1 MASPSATM
9 RAWLWTTASGGLEK
23 NLYLS
28 DTAER
33 PGQTL
38 KGNQILVKVHSA
50 ALNPADFAF
59 PELGGWIFSRFVVS
73 TPATPGMDFAGE
85 VVALG
90 PDVDE
95 QSPTSGVRVGQKVFG
110 NLSPP
115 VSRGALAEYLVT
127 RADLVYP
134 VPEGVDL
141 DQVASVGVAGQT
153 AYEALKNPVAAL
165 APGDHVFINNG
176 SGGVGVHAIQMA
188 KILGCSVT
196 VTCSTRNIEFCKE
209 LGADEVIDYTA
220 TDVIDVLRRRGPR
233 YSLAIDNVGNS
244 PAALYR
250 ESHNFLLPGKP
261 FVQVGRGT
269 VPSLLDRQLRPSFL
283 GGGQRPFWFQRV
295 GNSREQLKQ
304 IAEWL
309 QQGKLRVPI
318 DGTYA
323 FEDVPKAFEKLKTYR
338 ARGKIV
344 IHVEPRK

>member
-1 MASPSATM
+1 MASPPSTM
-9 RAWLWTTASGGLEK
+9 RAWLWTSTAGGLEK

-28 DTAER
+28 DTVQR

-38 KGNQILVKVHSA
+38 QGNQILVKVQSA
-50 ALNPADFAF
+50 ALNPADFAI
-59 PELGGWIFSRFVVS
+59 PELGGWLYARFAVS

-85 VVALG
+85 VVAVG
-90 PDVDE
+90 PGVDE
-95 QSPTSGVRVGQKVFG
+95 QTNNDVRVGQKVFG
-110 NLSPP
+110 KLSPP
-115 VSRGALAEYLVT
+115 VARGSLAEYIMT
-127 RADLVYP
+127 TADLVYP

-153 AYEALKNPVAAL
+153 AYEALKEPTAAL

-188 KILGCSVT
+188 KILGCRVT
-196 VTCSTRNIEFCKE
+196 VTCSTRNIELCKQ

-220 TDVIDVLRRRGPR
+220 TDVIDVLKRQGRR
-233 YSLAIDNVGNS
+233 YSLAIDNVGHA
-244 PAALYR
+244 PASLYR

-269 VPSLLDRQLRPSFL
+269 VLTLLDRQLRPSLL
-283 GGGQRPFWFQRV
+283 GGGQRPFRFLMV
-295 GNSREQLKQ
+295 GNSREQLRQ

-309 QQGKLRVPI
+309 QQGKLRIPI
-318 DGTYA
+318 DGAYA
-323 FEDVPKAFEKLKTYR
+323 FEDVVKAFERLKTTR